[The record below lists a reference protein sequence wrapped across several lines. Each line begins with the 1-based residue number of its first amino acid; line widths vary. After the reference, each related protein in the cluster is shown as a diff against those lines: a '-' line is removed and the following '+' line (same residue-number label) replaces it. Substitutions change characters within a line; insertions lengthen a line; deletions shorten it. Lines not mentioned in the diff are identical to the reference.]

1 MQIDSPYSEL
11 ACIGG
16 NAYLR
21 AALLSQQ
28 PDPQCRPARIV
39 ARHRSRIE
47 VHDGVQMCAA
57 TITPGLLQRLQE
69 TEQEPVVGDWCLLR
83 EQSGDPLIE
92 SLLPRQ
98 NLLERGRTHGGRQ
111 SLAANVDTALLLM
124 GLDGNYNPR
133 RLERFLLLVRGAEV
147 APVILLTKADGCAD
161 AAERQREIQRM
172 AGNATPVLIGDARDP
187 ALVAAL
193 SPWTGAGQT
202 LVLLG
207 SSGVG
212 KSTLANTLLG
222 SNRQRTGSVS
232 EADDRGRHTTVA
244 RQLLLLPDG
253 ACLIDTPGLR
263 ELQLAGEESV
273 AEDSFADIAE
283 YAKQCRYSDCAHQN
297 EPGCAVIAAV
307 DATRLAHYH
316 KLAAE
321 LAQTQRTRLEAQQKK
336 SDTKTQHR
344 SLRRYYNDHDKRR

>member
-1 MQIDSPYSEL
+1 MYTETSFAAL
-11 ACIGG
+11 TRIGG
-16 NAYLR
+16 NAFIR
-21 AALLSQQ
+21 NALLSLQ

-47 VHDGVQMCAA
+47 VHDGTQMSAA
-57 TITPGLLQRLQE
+57 TLTPGLLQRLQE

-83 EQSGDPLIE
+83 EQSGDPLLE

-98 NLLERGRTHGGRQ
+98 NLLQRARTHGGRQ

-124 GLDGNYNPR
+124 GLDGNYNLN

-147 APVILLTKADGCAD
+147 APLILLTKADGCAA
-161 AAERQREIQRM
+161 AAERQREVQRM
-172 AGNATPVLIGDARDP
+172 AGVATPVLTGDARDP
-187 ALVAAL
+187 SLVATL

-222 SNRQRTGSVS
+222 SNHQRTGSVS
-232 EADDRGRHTTVA
+232 DADDRGRHTTVA

-263 ELQLAGEESV
+263 ELQLAGEESISDD
-273 AEDSFADIAE
+273 AFADIAE
-283 YAKQCRYSDCAHQN
+283 YAKQCRYSDCAHQS

-307 DATRLAHYH
+307 DAARLANYH

-321 LAQTQRTRLEAQQKK
+321 LDQTQRTRLEAQQKK
-336 SDTKTQHR
+336 SDTKIQHR